1 MIDFFEAAQRLGAA
15 AAIGGALGLNRN
27 VRGKP
32 VGLKTLALVCI
43 GAAAFVMICADMAEP
58 DRADAVS
65 RVMQGVATGIGFVGA
80 GAILRDANTGEI
92 EGLTTATSVWV
103 TAALGC
109 ACGLGE
115 WRIALA
121 AVVITTI
128 VLMFGKSFQKLVRR
142 AIGRPDE

>member
-1 MIDFFEAAQRLGAA
+1 MIEFLEAAGRLAAA
-15 AAIGGALGLNRN
+15 AAIGGAFGLNRN

-32 VGLKTLALVCI
+32 VGLKTLALVCV
-43 GAAAFVMICADMAEP
+43 GAAAFVMTCSDMAEP
-58 DRADAVS
+58 DHADAVS

-80 GAILRDANTGEI
+80 GAILRNADTGDV

-121 AVVITTI
+121 GALISTVV
-128 VLMFGKSFQKLVRR
+128 LALGKPFQRLVRR
-142 AIGRPDE
+142 LVGRDGG

>member
-1 MIDFFEAAQRLGAA
+1 MIDFLEAAQRLGAA
-15 AAIGGALGLNRN
+15 ALIGGAFGLNRN

-43 GAAAFVMICADMAEP
+43 GAAAFVMVCADMAEP
-58 DRADAVS
+58 NRADAVS

-80 GAILRDANTGEI
+80 GAIMRHGDSGEV

-121 AVVITTI
+121 ATLVTTI
-128 VLMFGKSFQKLVRR
+128 VLILGKPFQQLVRR
-142 AIGRPDE
+142 VIGRDRA